1 MFLVAKT
8 PMPRARNEMPYALS
22 GTLRKIIKA
31 IFIALIAL
39 VIIIYSYFQTKNLIN
54 GPEITILSPANGSVL
69 TDSLITLEG
78 TTKNISKISVNDR
91 PILIDQK
98 GSFREQLV
106 VPLGYTIISV
116 KGIDR
121 FGKEK
126 EVTLE
131 IVLKEKK

>member
-8 PMPRARNEMPYALS
+8 PTPEARNEMPYALS
-22 GTLRKIIKA
+22 GPLRKIIKVV
-31 IFIALIAL
+31 FVALIAL
-39 VIIIYSYFQTKNLIN
+39 VIIVYSYFQTKNLIN
-54 GPEITILSPANGSVL
+54 GPGITILSPANGSVL

-98 GSFREQLV
+98 GNFREQLV

-126 EVTLE
+126 EATLE
-131 IVLKEKK
+131 IVRKK